1 VVVEKDV
8 TCAQISFDGGY
19 GVAHS
24 VCHGHA
30 SSSMV
35 VRPPDLKKFILGVE
49 GRKNSYREALIRLRK
64 ANHDSV
70 GSLDQD
76 VSSEEEGLEE
86 YSPRFPAV
94 GDCHTTNMAV
104 GRAAEGVM

>member
-8 TCAQISFDGGY
+8 TFAQMSFDGGC

-24 VCHGHA
+24 VSHGHA

-35 VRPPDLKKFILGVE
+35 VRPPDLKFILGVE

-64 ANHDSV
+64 ANHDSI

-76 VSSEEEGLEE
+76 VSSEEGLEE

-94 GDCHTTNMAV
+94 GDCHTTNRAV
-104 GRAAEGVM
+104 GRAA